1 MTDHTANSGH
11 VSHIHHPAR
20 TPRAEFITYFAL
32 IFLAAIPFAVVM
44 WLWTLVT
51 TQRLPVIG
59 PFTRAWR
66 EAGFVTPMLFR
77 P

>member
-11 VSHIHHPAR
+11 ASHRYPAR
-20 TPRAEFITYFAL
+20 TPRAEFVTYFAL
-32 IFLAAIPFAVVM
+32 IFVAALPIVSVM

-51 TQRLPVIG
+51 SQRLPVEG
-59 PFTRAWR
+59 PIARAWR
-66 EAGFVTPMLFR
+66 EAGLVTPMLFR